1 MNVQSYSARERLPDD
16 RLGPPTSPGLLAGLQ
31 AAHRE
36 VEAALDEMDLIAR
49 DAAPDAAQFSAAR
62 LRAGQAILAK
72 LQITTKVCSRL
83 ISMTSIKAAGEIREL
98 RSRDSDQAKLISDHV
113 RRWTPDV
120 IGNDWQGYCQASREM
135 RDGVRELVLAE
146 RKLLYPLLGHRC

>member
-16 RLGPPTSPGLLAGLQ
+16 RLAAPTSLGLLAGLQ

-36 VEAALDEMDLIAR
+36 VEAALDEMDSIAG
-49 DAAPDAAQFSAAR
+49 DAAPGAAQFGAAR

-98 RSRDSDQAKLISDHV
+98 QSRDSDQAKLRIMCGAGL
-113 RRWTPDV
+113 R
-120 IGNDWQGYCQASREM
+120 M
-135 RDGVRELVLAE
+135 
-146 RKLLYPLLGHRC
+146 